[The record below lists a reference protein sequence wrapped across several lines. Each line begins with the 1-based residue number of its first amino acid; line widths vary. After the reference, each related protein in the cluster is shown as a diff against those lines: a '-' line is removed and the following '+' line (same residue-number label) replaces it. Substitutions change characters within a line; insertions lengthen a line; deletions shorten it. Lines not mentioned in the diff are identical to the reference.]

1 MHIIQHIIIADIE
14 SNIYP
19 QKHKILVNILFVSSN
34 FSYIDLILNKL
45 SALLVL
51 NILKKMK

>member
-19 QKHKILVNILFVSSN
+19 QKHKIVVNILFVSSN
-34 FSYIDLILNKL
+34 FNYIHLILDKL
-45 SALLVL
+45 PALLDL
-51 NILKKMK
+51 NILKK